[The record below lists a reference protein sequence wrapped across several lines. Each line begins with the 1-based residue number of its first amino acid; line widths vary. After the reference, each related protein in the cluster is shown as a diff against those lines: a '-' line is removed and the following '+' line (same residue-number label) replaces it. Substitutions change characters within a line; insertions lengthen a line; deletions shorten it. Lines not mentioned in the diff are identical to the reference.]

1 MRPNRYPYNRKP
13 KRSNREV
20 VVEIATPYLEYVSE
34 IAKKEADPYYPPL
47 LKNEKLK
54 REKKDLEKETIK
66 RFLEFR
72 KKFTKRQWAD
82 LETAIN
88 ARFSEK
94 AGQLK
99 LDDFD
104 LKAIT
109 ERLERYL

>member
-1 MRPNRYPYNRKP
+1 MKPKHYPYSGNK
-13 KRSNREV
+13 KTNKK
-20 VVEIATPYLEYVSE
+20 LEQKTIYINSSE
-34 IAKKEADPYYPPL
+34 IANSYYPPL
-47 LKNEKLK
+47 LEFKKLNG
-54 REKKDLEKETIK
+54 EETNLTKETVK

-94 AGQLK
+94 ADQLK

-104 LKAIT
+104 LKAAT
-109 ERLERYL
+109 EHLERYL

>member
-1 MRPNRYPYNRKP
+1 MKLKRYPYSGKKKTNKKLEQKTIYINP
-13 KRSNREV
+13 SEV
-20 VVEIATPYLEYVSE
+20 ANS
-34 IAKKEADPYYPPL
+34 YYPPL
-47 LKNEKLK
+47 LKSEKLK
-54 REKKDLEKETIK
+54 REKKDLEKKTIK
-66 RFLEFR
+66 QFLEFR

-94 AGQLK
+94 ADQLK

>member
-1 MRPNRYPYNRKP
+1 MKPKHYPYSGNK
-13 KRSNREV
+13 KTNKK
-20 VVEIATPYLEYVSE
+20 LEQKTIYINSSE
-34 IAKKEADPYYPPL
+34 IANSYYPPL
-47 LKNEKLK
+47 LKFKKLNG
-54 REKKDLEKETIK
+54 EETNLTKETIK
-66 RFLEFR
+66 QFLEFR

-94 AGQLK
+94 ADQLK

>member
-1 MRPNRYPYNRKP
+1 MKPKRYPYSGKKKTNKKLKQKTIYINP
-13 KRSNREV
+13 SEV
-20 VVEIATPYLEYVSE
+20 VNS
-34 IAKKEADPYYPPL
+34 YYPPL

-66 RFLEFR
+66 QFLEFR
-72 KKFTKRQWAD
+72 NKFTKRQWAD

-94 AGQLK
+94 ADQLK

-109 ERLERYL
+109 ECLERYL

>member
-1 MRPNRYPYNRKP
+1 MKPKRYPYSGNK
-13 KRSNREV
+13 KINKK
-20 VVEIATPYLEYVSE
+20 LEQKTIYINPSE
-34 IAKKEADPYYPPL
+34 IANSYYPPL

-66 RFLEFR
+66 QFLEFR

-88 ARFSEK
+88 ARLNEK
-94 AGQLK
+94 ADQLK

-104 LKAIT
+104 LKVVA

>member
-1 MRPNRYPYNRKP
+1 MKPKRYPYSGK
-13 KRSNREV
+13 
-20 VVEIATPYLEYVSE
+20 
-34 IAKKEADPYYPPL
+34 KKEFTF
-47 LKNEKLK
+47 KVI
-54 REKKDLEKETIK
+54 DLMMDGDYSVESIINNRLAQIYGSGEDTIK
-66 RFLEFR
+66 QFLEFR

-94 AGQLK
+94 ADQLK

-104 LKAIT
+104 LKVVT